1 MGCSSCGRNKFNA
14 YKAAR
19 SNARKSSTGK
29 RFRSVDLKAQRPSI
43 LRSHTSK
50 II

>member
-29 RFRSVDLKAQRPSI
+29 RFRSVDLKAQRTAK
-43 LRSHTSK
+43 LRRPIRK
-50 II
+50 VR